1 MSDEILSLPA
11 FQSVLVEFYR
21 NVFFVVRRGAI
32 YSGRK
37 EYCRIRCRNF
47 KAKGMGNRKSKK
59 HQDWNG
65 KYCLH
70 RTLDMGWERF
80 LNMIRGFLNQDTVLE
95 TPEEIGRTK
104 DLGNVDCIYQAY
116 TDQW

>member
-37 EYCRIRCRNF
+37 EYCGIRCRNF

-59 HQDWNG
+59 TPG
-65 KYCLH
+65 L
-70 RTLDMGWERF
+70 ERKI
-80 LNMIRGFLNQDTVLE
+80 LS
-95 TPEEIGRTK
+95 
-104 DLGNVDCIYQAY
+104 A
-116 TDQW
+116 